1 MHGQERIQRPCQGK
15 FRQATWAKKYRQCT
29 NEIATNDSHSIK
41 KCWQRLQSPKL
52 ATKNWS
58 SWTSLGYCDFLWAQ
72 LVYHV
77 PYTNR
82 QWPWAVLG
90 TRLSV
95 TYARHRSYLRSFKLV
110 LSFLCRSVICCVNLC
125 HLLICD
131 ILWSWEESIR
141 RRTRMTKNT
150 RVDQGLRWKG
160 LVRSQ
165 KNNWRKR
172 PRHQARTTD
181 QEIKSL
187 TPQLLDHFNVKVI

>member
-15 FRQATWAKKYRQCT
+15 FRQATWAKKYKQCT

-95 TYARHRSYLRSFKLV
+95 TYARHRSYLRSFELV
-110 LSFLCRSVICCVNLC
+110 LSFLYRSVIFCVNLC
-125 HLLICD
+125 HLLMWYSLVMGRKHKKKNENDKEYKGRSRTEMKGSRKISEKQ
-131 ILWSWEESIR
+131 LEEE
-141 RRTRMTKNT
+141 TKAPSSNH
-150 RVDQGLRWKG
+150 
-160 LVRSQ
+160 
-165 KNNWRKR
+165 R
-172 PRHQARTTD
+172 PRDQKSNASTTRP
-181 QEIKSL
+181 L
-187 TPQLLDHFNVKVI
+187 